1 MTQNYFEIFGLPMAY
16 LIDSDSLNKNYRL
29 IQKSV
34 HPDRFISAT
43 EVEKQQSLI
52 KSTQVNDAYQTL
64 KDPVKRAA
72 YLIGLHYD
80 QDETSLPP
88 EFLMQQMEWEEE
100 LEECSDEPKMQSLF
114 NRIDEEKKTIEDCL
128 QTALN
133 KKDWGLSLG
142 MLGKLKFLTSLS
154 IKIQQ
159 KIFLMDN
166 S

>member
-1 MTQNYFEIFGLPMAY
+1 MAY

-100 LEECSDEPKMQSLF
+100 LEECSCLLYTSDAPTK
-114 NRIDEEKKTIEDCL
+114 RIV
-128 QTALN
+128 
-133 KKDWGLSLG
+133 
-142 MLGKLKFLTSLS
+142 
-154 IKIQQ
+154 
-159 KIFLMDN
+159 
-166 S
+166 